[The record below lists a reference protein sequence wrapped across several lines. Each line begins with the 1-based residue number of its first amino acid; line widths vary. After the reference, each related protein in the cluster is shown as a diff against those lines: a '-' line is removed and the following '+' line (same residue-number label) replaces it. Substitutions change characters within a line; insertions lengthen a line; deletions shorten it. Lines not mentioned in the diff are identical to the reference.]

1 MKRMIAIS
9 TIAIFAAFMLNGPA
23 SAQMMQ
29 QKPQGGMMGQGMMGG
44 MMKGMMQGG
53 MMGQMHGKMHG
64 GFDFYLSK
72 AKQLGLTKDQIQKL
86 RALKF
91 EFEKANVQRKA
102 ALQLAQL
109 ELKEL
114 KASENP
120 DPKKVEA
127 KIREVQNKKADLEIA
142 LFRAQRRAKS
152 PLTEEQ
158 RAKLASMTCPMC
170 GQMHGGMM
178 GGGMMGGMMGG
189 GMMGGV
195 MMGGVMEQF
204 DADGDGS
211 VTPEELRA
219 GLTGKL
225 EEFDADGDGALSLDE
240 FDAMHSALMRQ
251 RTVDKFQFLDDDGDG
266 RVTAEEIAKP
276 AKMMERMQKMRQQ
289 RMEAMKKRQGG
300 MMKGGP
306 GMGGMGGMGN
316 RDGQGGMMKGGQG
329 RMMQDDDDS

>member
-1 MKRMIAIS
+1 MKRII
-9 TIAIFAAFMLNGPA
+9 TIAVIAMFAGFMLNATA

-29 QKPQGGMMGQGMMGG
+29 GKQQGSMMGQGMMGG

-53 MMGQMHGKMHG
+53 MMGQMHGKMHS

-72 AKQLGLTKDQIQKL
+72 AKQLGLSQEQIKKL

-102 ALQLAQL
+102 ALQLAKL

-142 LFRAQRRAKS
+142 LFRAKRQAKS
-152 PLTEEQ
+152 ILTDEQ

-178 GGGMMGGMMGG
+178 GGMMGSGGMMGK
-189 GMMGGV
+189 GMM
-195 MMGGVMEQF
+195 QK
-204 DADGDGS
+204 GDSKGS
-211 VTPEELRA
+211 P
-219 GLTGKL
+219 
-225 EEFDADGDGALSLDE
+225 SQ
-240 FDAMHSALMRQ
+240 H
-251 RTVDKFQFLDDDGDG
+251 
-266 RVTAEEIAKP
+266 
-276 AKMMERMQKMRQQ
+276 
-289 RMEAMKKRQGG
+289 EAHHKK
-300 MMKGGP
+300 
-306 GMGGMGGMGN
+306 N
-316 RDGQGGMMKGGQG
+316 
-329 RMMQDDDDS
+329 